1 MAQTIQSLPS
11 IDLLNASSRNQFFSI
26 ISVLFEAAPP
36 LANALWAS
44 RPYSSYATI
53 LSTAAD
59 IINNLS
65 LEDRKAV
72 VNAHP
77 RIGANKATLSA
88 LSYQEQGYTNAPNS
102 LTNEDRINQ
111 RLAELNAQYE
121 AKFKFCFVVFVNGR
135 SREEIIPVIEA
146 RLNNSAEEEL
156 SNGLE
161 HMIQIAQDRL
171 KKVQIS

>member
-26 ISVLFEAAPP
+26 ISVLFEAAP

-59 IINNLS
+59 IINSLS

-111 RLAELNAQYE
+111 RLAELNAQ
-121 AKFKFCFVVFVNGR
+121 C
-135 SREEIIPVIEA
+135 
-146 RLNNSAEEEL
+146 RL
-156 SNGLE
+156 
-161 HMIQIAQDRL
+161 
-171 KKVQIS
+171 